1 MEKLYKQGE
10 LIEKN
15 VKIGDIIE
23 ITEGVFLQVKEISQ
37 ITEEDLAGT
46 KKLNVYL
53 KGEIISNG
61 KPKGNTKQHSRYK
74 SNF

>member
-1 MEKLYKQGE
+1 VEKLYKQGE
-10 LIEKN
+10 LIERN

-23 ITEGVFLQVKEISQ
+23 ITEGIFLQVKEISQ

-61 KPKGNTKQHSRYK
+61 KQKGNTKQHSRSK

>member
-61 KPKGNTKQHSRYK
+61 KPQGNTKRRSR
-74 SNF
+74 SNTNI

>member
-1 MEKLYKQGE
+1 MERLYKQGE
-10 LIEKN
+10 LIEQN
-15 VKIGDIIE
+15 VKVGDIIE
-23 ITEGVFLQVKEISQ
+23 ITSGVFLRVKKISH

-61 KPKGNTKQHSRYK
+61 TKKLSRKRK
-74 SNF
+74 SNSSI

>member
-1 MEKLYKQGE
+1 VERLYKQGE
-10 LIEKN
+10 LIEQN
-15 VKIGDIIE
+15 VKVGDIIE
-23 ITEGVFLQVKEISQ
+23 ITSGVFLRVKKISH

-61 KPKGNTKQHSRYK
+61 TKKLSRKRK
-74 SNF
+74 SNSSI